1 MNATL
6 LRAVFNDE
14 VNLLVELLGRD
25 NSKTIHQRNIIKML
39 AAELFKIKN
48 NLLNDIMAQLICKRI
63 SAGYNLHSQT
73 GFSLLQ
79 VKPVNCSLK
88 ALQHFSLKIQ
98 NILEHFKNS
107 QKIQVMDSSK
117 MTLQNL

>member
-48 NLLNDIMAQLICKRI
+48 NLLNDIMTQLICKRN
-63 SAGYNLHSQT
+63 SAGYNLRSQT
-73 GFSLLQ
+73 GFSLLH
-79 VKPVNCSLK
+79 VKPVSYSLK
-88 ALQHFSLKIQ
+88 ALQHFSLKIR